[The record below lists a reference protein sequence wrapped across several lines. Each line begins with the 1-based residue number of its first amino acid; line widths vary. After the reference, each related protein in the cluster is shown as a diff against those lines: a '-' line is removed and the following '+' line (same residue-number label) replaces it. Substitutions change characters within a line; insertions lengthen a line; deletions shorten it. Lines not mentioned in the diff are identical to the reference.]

1 MPFTRIE
8 RRSFMATKYSV
19 KILQQKDIDEILKI
33 QESWLIDKKGKDIKP
48 SKLSRTISAFANT
61 NGGDIYLGIS
71 HTEDKNEYFWDGF
84 INEEQMNDFITMID
98 NMFSSYEDYSLET
111 YQNCN
116 DNTLIL
122 HIIIG
127 KTSKI
132 IYASDN
138 KAYIR
143 QGVQNIPCDTDE
155 KILRL
160 HLDKGLASFEDE
172 YTQATFDEL
181 KSSSILSN
189 FLSKVSPTT
198 TPYDWL
204 RRQKVMDSNA
214 RIAVAG
220 VLLYDECPQA
230 TLPKQSAIKILRYHT
245 DEVEG
250 TRETLDEGFPVTIEG
265 DIYTLIHESV
275 KKTKEIVEQPGVV
288 GKEDIEAKEYPEVTL
303 HEIITNA
310 VLHRDYSI
318 KKDIQIRIF
327 TNRIEIESPGKLPG
341 HITLDNIMQEQCAR
355 NPKIVRLIAKFPSPP
370 NKDVGEGLNTAF
382 NAMTKMQLKQP
393 QIKTTDTS
401 VLVVIRHE
409 RLADAE
415 TVVWD
420 YLQTHSTISNS
431 IARSLTG
438 ITDANKMKYVFN
450 RLKDQGK
457 IQIVSGT
464 QGSATLWEKTGEKI
478 TILSNEQLTFDGF

>member
-1 MPFTRIE
+1 M
-8 RRSFMATKYSV
+8 
-19 KILQQKDIDEILKI
+19 
-33 QESWLIDKKGKDIKP
+33 
-48 SKLSRTISAFANT
+48 
-61 NGGDIYLGIS
+61 
-71 HTEDKNEYFWDGF
+71 
-84 INEEQMNDFITMID
+84 
-98 NMFSSYEDYSLET
+98 
-111 YQNCN
+111 
-116 DNTLIL
+116 

-318 KKDIQIRIF
+318 KKDIQIR
-327 TNRIEIESPGKLPG
+327 TCQHRKN
-341 HITLDNIMQEQCAR
+341 M
-355 NPKIVRLIAKFPSPP
+355 V
-370 NKDVGEGLNTAF
+370 
-382 NAMTKMQLKQP
+382 
-393 QIKTTDTS
+393 
-401 VLVVIRHE
+401 
-409 RLADAE
+409 
-415 TVVWD
+415 
-420 YLQTHSTISNS
+420 
-431 IARSLTG
+431 
-438 ITDANKMKYVFN
+438 
-450 RLKDQGK
+450 
-457 IQIVSGT
+457 
-464 QGSATLWEKTGEKI
+464 
-478 TILSNEQLTFDGF
+478 